1 MQHKEQCLIFA
12 AKFLTMSRLLFMLL
26 FIPLLNACGGD
37 NFDGEAIPQ
46 DQLSTELAFKRMA
59 DHGELEPVL
68 EERQMIDGWQFHVS
82 SMREGSVL
90 GGPRTKTVFLKDR
103 TGIAYSVSSVS
114 SPEVIDQLAIG
125 TYGFARG
132 RVLSVKRDLSAGEM
146 EAELLLSSWTERE
159 Y

>member
-1 MQHKEQCLIFA
+1 MPKPL
-12 AKFLTMSRLLFMLL
+12 LVLLFVVVLT
-26 FIPLLNACGGD
+26 ACGGD
-37 NFDGEAIPQ
+37 NFDAEAIPQ
-46 DQLSTELAFKRMA
+46 DQLTTELAFKRMA

-82 SMREGSVL
+82 SMQEGSVL
-90 GGPRTKTVFLKDR
+90 GGPKTKTVFLKDR
-103 TGIAYSVSSVS
+103 TGIAYSVSSLS
-114 SPEVIDQLAIG
+114 SPDVIDQLAIG

-132 RVLSVKRDLSAGEM
+132 RVLAVKRDLAAGKM